1 MSKRFFS
8 WNVNGIR
15 AVMKKDFASSLE
27 ALDPDV
33 LCLQETK
40 AQVDQV
46 KETLES
52 LNGYHIFANQAER
65 KGYSGTALM
74 TKEEPTNVQ
83 YGIGVEEHDQEG
95 RVITAEYDDLYL
107 VTAYVPNSGR
117 GLVRHD
123 YRARWDED
131 FRKYLNSLDQH
142 KPVILCGDL
151 NVAHQPIDLKNPK
164 SNYNKTAGYT
174 QLEIDGFSRLLDS
187 GFVDSF
193 RHLYPET
200 VEYSWW
206 SYMGGARARNVGWR
220 LDYFVFSE
228 RLMSNVEDSFIRQEI
243 MGSDHCPVGV
253 VVS

>member
-15 AVMKKDFASSLE
+15 AVMKKDFASNLE
-27 ALDPDV
+27 TLDPDV

-46 KETLES
+46 KEALEGI
-52 LNGYHIFANQAER
+52 NGYHIFANQAER
-65 KGYSGTALM
+65 KGYSGTALL
-74 TKEEPTNVQ
+74 TKEEPTNVK
-83 YGIGVEEHDQEG
+83 YGIGVKVHDQEG

-117 GLVRHD
+117 GLVRHE
-123 YRARWDED
+123 YRAKWDKA
-131 FRKYLNSLDQH
+131 FRSYLKSLDEH
-142 KPVILCGDL
+142 KPVVLCGDL

-174 QLEIDGFSRLLDS
+174 QLEIDGFSKLLDT

-206 SYMGGARARNVGWR
+206 SYMGGARAKNVGWR
-220 LDYFVFSE
+220 LDYFVLSE
-228 RLMSNVEDSFIRQEI
+228 RLMSNVEDSFIRQEV
-243 MGSDHCPVGV
+243 MGSDHCPVGIV
-253 VVS
+253 F